1 MILSI
6 FFVCTYNIDFYF
18 LSCALLLIK
27 YTKSSHTANVNK
39 TQFIFMPMKTDFHGY
54 VFRNR
59 PIGILVNYYNN
70 NKNAGAYVV
79 IHLKRE
85 KAGFRYSSFCHPIN
99 L

>member
-39 TQFIFMPMKTDFHGY
+39 THSIFTGMKIYFHAH
-54 VFRNR
+54 VFRFGR
-59 PIGILVNYYNN
+59 MGI
-70 NKNAGAYVV
+70 
-79 IHLKRE
+79 
-85 KAGFRYSSFCHPIN
+85 F
-99 L
+99 

>member
-39 TQFIFMPMKTDFHGY
+39 THFCFMGMKIDFHGHE
-54 VFRNR
+54 FR
-59 PIGILVNYYNN
+59 
-70 NKNAGAYVV
+70 
-79 IHLKRE
+79 
-85 KAGFRYSSFCHPIN
+85 F
-99 L
+99 

>member
-39 TQFIFMPMKTDFHGY
+39 THLKNMGYKIKFHALL
-54 VFRNR
+54 FRFG
-59 PIGILVNYYNN
+59 PTGILENRT
-70 NKNAGAYVV
+70 
-79 IHLKRE
+79 ISQE
-85 KAGFRYSSFCHPIN
+85 
-99 L
+99 